1 MLLFRTSLLT
11 PHFRPFFSTQQG
23 EYLAKLVAAGHVTG
37 AAPVEQ
43 VALAKGAA
51 PPAPFAYFHKGSLA
65 YVGQDKAVMDVPVLG
80 PLFGN
85 TAGLA
90 WRSFETVSQISPRN
104 MVLVS
109 LDWLRTRVFG
119 RDISRV

>member
-1 MLLFRTSLLT
+1 M
-11 PHFRPFFSTQQG
+11 
-23 EYLAKLVAAGHVTG
+23 AAGHITG

-43 VALAKGAA
+43 LASSKSAS
-51 PPAPFAYFHKGSLA
+51 PPPPFTYCHKGSLA
-65 YVGQDKAVMDVPVLG
+65 YVGQDKAVMDVPVVG
-80 PLFGN
+80 PLFGA